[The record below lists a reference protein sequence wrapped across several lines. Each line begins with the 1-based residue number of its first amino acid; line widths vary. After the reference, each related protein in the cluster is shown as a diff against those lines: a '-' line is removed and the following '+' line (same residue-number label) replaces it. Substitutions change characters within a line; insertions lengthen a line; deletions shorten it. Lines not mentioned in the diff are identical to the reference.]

1 MPLIL
6 IGMLLIVAGIVTA
19 AMSTIRRGRMSQPP
33 EPNAPIPHDTL
44 EPTGRGQRLNFKVD
58 LPGLAMIGLGVI
70 LLFIGSA

>member
-6 IGMLLIVAGIVTA
+6 LGMLLIVAGVVMA

-33 EPNAPIPHDTL
+33 ELSAAVPRDTL
-44 EPTGRGQRLNFKVD
+44 EPTGQGKRLNLKVD

-70 LLFIGSA
+70 LLFIGAH